1 MRCVPLFLLM
11 AAVAAPATAQD
22 ASKPPPAVKQEIV
35 VTAAREEQ
43 PRDHTAPARRST
55 AKQRSAVSY
64 RFLRGSKRVGTRE
77 SADTNG

>member
-1 MRCVPLFLLM
+1 
-11 AAVAAPATAQD
+11 
-22 ASKPPPAVKQEIV
+22 